1 MQATLGGS
9 HVDMDTR
16 EEGLPGKPRFSAQQP
31 HVGRWLS
38 PFFLTCAVY
47 FLLWSPEN
55 QPSWVGALIKC
66 LPVLY
71 LVVFLWTVYPGGSYS
86 LLLQGALL
94 CSAVGD
100 SCLVWPE
107 AFLHGMAAFAVA
119 HLLYLWAFGLTPLK
133 PGLLLPLLLA
143 SIPYYGLLLWHL
155 PPDMVLPLTAYSL
168 VLAVMLWRGLARGGS
183 TCWGALL
190 FTLSDAVLAW
200 NLFVH
205 PLPHAHLVVM
215 ATYYA
220 AQVLIALSAFQ
231 SPRLK
236 SN

>member
-1 MQATLGGS
+1 
-9 HVDMDTR
+9 MDTG
-16 EEGLPGKPRFSAQQP
+16 EEGLPGKPGFSAQQA

-66 LPVLY
+66 LPILY
-71 LVVFLWTVYPGGSYS
+71 LVVFLWTVYPGGGYS

-133 PGLLLPLLLA
+133 PSLLLPVLLA

-168 VLAVMLWRGLARGGS
+168 VLAAMLWRGLARGGS
-183 TCWGALL
+183 TSWGALL

-200 NLFVH
+200 NIFVH

-215 ATYYA
+215 TTYYA
-220 AQVLIALSAFQ
+220 AQTLIALSAFQ